1 MKCIIEM
8 RIKRLIIDFKIL
20 TYIIVQNIIDKD
32 LNPIFYIRFIIDGR
46 VNTSNY
52 DLFFYKRGINL
63 SLLYNEKDSI

>member
-46 VNTSNY
+46 VNISNY

>member
-1 MKCIIEM
+1 MKCIMEM

-46 VNTSNY
+46 VNISNY
-52 DLFFYKRGINL
+52 NLFFYKRGINL

>member
-1 MKCIIEM
+1 M
-8 RIKRLIIDFKIL
+8 IIDFKIL

-46 VNTSNY
+46 VNISNY
-52 DLFFYKRGINL
+52 NLFFYKRGINL